1 MVSDSKRNPIVL
13 IHGYSASGESFKV
26 WEQRLEAR
34 GYDVST
40 IHICSYV
47 TLTNEVTIKDIAEG
61 FDRALSIDGGL
72 APDEEFD
79 AIVHSTGMLV
89 IRSWLTTYS
98 SKRRNRL
105 KHLIGLAPATFGSP
119 LAHKGRSWL
128 GAMFKGNKEFGP
140 DFLEAGDRVLDGLE
154 LGSRFTW
161 DLAHK
166 DLLSSEVFYGTKTD
180 TPYVFTFCGTNPY
193 SGIAKFISDPGTDGT
208 VRWAGCALNTRKIVL
223 DLTKQPEQG
232 QRIDFDGSS
241 NDGIA
246 PTVLVKGLNHNTI
259 MSNPSNE
266 LVDAVC
272 EALEFSPEQ
281 NIQDWYYKNSD
292 RLTPKDIN
300 PWQQFI
306 VRAVDERDDPIPDYY
321 IQIFTQGNEE
331 FQGLEN
337 FGINVHTYSG
347 DKSLRCF
354 YVNLNGI
361 LNPQNL
367 LLPTTLPNLVMRV
380 IASSGSQLID
390 YLGIKNS
397 GEWDA
402 QLDISYLLRES
413 KVKLFWPFTT
423 TLIELKLNR
432 EPRKEVAQFLQ
443 RIKATKI
450 Y

>member
-1 MVSDSKRNPIVL
+1 MLSSPKRNPIVL

-61 FDRALSIDGGL
+61 FNRALSIDGGL
-72 APDEEFD
+72 AEDEEFD

-89 IRSWLTTYS
+89 IRSWLTAYS
-98 SKRRNRL
+98 NQRRNRL

-140 DFLEAGDRVLDGLE
+140 DFLEAGDLVLDGLE
-154 LGSRFTW
+154 LGSKFTW

-166 DLLSSEVFYGTKTD
+166 DLLGSETFYGTHTD
-180 TPYVFTFCGTNPY
+180 TPYAFTFCGTEPY
-193 SGIAKFISDPGTDGT
+193 SGIARFISDPGTDGT
-208 VRWAGCALNTRKIVL
+208 VRWASCALNTRKIVL
-223 DLTKQPEQG
+223 DLTKQPQQG

-241 NDGIA
+241 NGGIA

-259 MSNPSNE
+259 MSNPSKE

-272 EALEFSPEQ
+272 EALQFSSEN
-281 NIQDWYYKNSD
+281 NIQDWYTKTSEK
-292 RLTPKDIN
+292 LTPKNIT
-300 PWQQFI
+300 PWQQFV
-306 VRAVDERDDPIPDYY
+306 VRVVDERDDPIPDYH
-321 IQIFTQGNEE
+321 IQVFTEANGE
-331 FQGLEN
+331 FSAIEN
-337 FGINVHTYSG
+337 FGVDVHTYSS

-354 YVNLNGI
+354 YVKLDGI
-361 LNPQNL
+361 LNPHNLQETMLQNL
-367 LLPTTLPNLVMRV
+367 AIRV

-390 YLGIKNS
+390 YLGVNSSS

-402 QLDISYLLRES
+402 QMNISSLLRDC

-443 RIKATKI
+443 RLAKK
-450 Y
+450 

>member
-1 MVSDSKRNPIVL
+1 MISDSKRNPIVL
-13 IHGYSASGESFKV
+13 IHGYSASGQSFKV

-61 FDRALSIDGGL
+61 FDRALSIEGGL
-72 APDEEFD
+72 DPDQEFD

-89 IRSWLTTYS
+89 IRAWLTTYS
-98 SKRRNRL
+98 KKRRNRL

-140 DFLEAGDRVLDGLE
+140 DFLEAGDLVLDGLE
-154 LGSRFTW
+154 LGSKFTW

-166 DLLSSEVFYGTKTD
+166 DLLSSETFYGPKSD

-193 SGIAKFISDPGTDGT
+193 SGLARFVSDPGTDGT
-208 VRWAGCALNTRKIVL
+208 VRWAGCALNTRKISL
-223 DLTKQPEQG
+223 DLTQQQD
-232 QRIDFDGSS
+232 QRINFDGLH
-241 NDGIA
+241 NEGIA
-246 PTVLVKGLNHNTI
+246 PTVFVKDLNHNTI
-259 MSNPSNE
+259 MSNPSKE

-272 EALEFSPEQ
+272 EALQFSAEQ
-281 NIQDWYYKNSD
+281 NVNNWYKKTSEK
-292 RLTPKDIN
+292 LTSKDIN

-321 IQIFTQGNEE
+321 IQVFTQGNKN
-331 FQGLEN
+331 FQAIEN
-337 FGINVHTYSG
+337 FGVNVHTYSR

-354 YVNLNGI
+354 YVNLKGI

-367 LLPTTLPNLVMRV
+367 QQTILPNLEMRV

-390 YLGIKNS
+390 YLGIQNS
-397 GEWDA
+397 GDWDA
-402 QLDISYLLRES
+402 QMDISYLLRES
-413 KVKLFWPFTT
+413 KIKLFWPFTT
-423 TLIELKLNR
+423 TLIELRLNR

-443 RIKATKI
+443 RLKANKI
-450 Y
+450 